1 MTKKFLSVALALITV
16 LSCFSATTV
25 FGQTSDE
32 DYVIQPRMAIIDQ
45 VIPGF
50 TKKGITLYVSGMMT
64 TKKSA
69 DLYIQL
75 QIQKKKDGEYSPYIT
90 YAKTGTGTSLS
101 LAKDINVNILYT
113 YRLKATFEADTETSV
128 RFLYY

>member
-1 MTKKFLSVALALITV
+1 MTKKFLSVILALITI
-16 LSCFSATTV
+16 LSCFGSTTV

-32 DYVIQPRMAIIDQ
+32 DYEIQPRMTIIDATM
-45 VIPGF
+45 PGF
-50 TKKGITLYVSGMMT
+50 TKKGITLYVSGVMT
-64 TKKSA
+64 TKRSA

-75 QIQKKKDGEYSPYIT
+75 QIQKKKDGTYSPYIT
-90 YAKTGTGTSLS
+90 YAKTGTGTTLA

-128 RFLYY
+128 RFLY